1 MPRMLLIT
9 GAHLFTDRRLH
20 QLIFRY
26 TGSAR
31 ETRVI
36 VRRIRRA
43 MRLGRVE
50 SCMIQPALPQE
61 PTSTGKR
68 WRVLVSYLDLQPASA
83 PQG

>member
-1 MPRMLLIT
+1 MHRMLLIT
-9 GAHLFTDRRLH
+9 GSELWSDRRLH

-43 MRLGRVE
+43 MRRGRIQ
-50 SCMIQPALPQE
+50 SCMIQSAPPRE
-61 PTSTGKR
+61 PTTGER
-68 WRVLVSYLDLQPASA
+68 SWQVLVSYLDLQPLSA
-83 PQG
+83 THG

>member
-9 GAHLFTDRRLH
+9 GSHLLSDRKLH
-20 QLIFRY
+20 SLIFRY

-36 VRRIRRA
+36 MRRIRRA
-43 MRLGRVE
+43 MRLGQVQ
-50 SCMIQPALPQE
+50 SCMIQSAPQGA
-61 PTSTGKR
+61 TSTGKR

-83 PQG
+83 AHA

>member
-9 GAHLFTDRRLH
+9 GAHLLTDRHLQRLV
-20 QLIFRY
+20 FRY

-43 MRLGRVE
+43 MRRGRVQ
-50 SCMIQPALPQE
+50 SCMIQSAAAQE
-61 PTSTGKR
+61 PTSPGRR
-68 WRVLVSYLDLQPASA
+68 WRVLVSYLDLQPVS
-83 PQG
+83 

>member
-9 GAHLFTDRRLH
+9 GAHLFSDTRLH
-20 QLIFRY
+20 RLIYRY

-43 MRLGRVE
+43 MRRGRIQ
-50 SCMIQPALPQE
+50 SCMIQPATQE
-61 PTSTGKR
+61 PTSVGNR
-68 WRVLVSYLDLQPASA
+68 WRVLVSYLDLQPVSA
-83 PQG
+83 THG

>member
-1 MPRMLLIT
+1 MHRMLLIT
-9 GAHLFTDRRLH
+9 GSELLSDRRLH

-43 MRLGRVE
+43 MRRGRIQ
-50 SCMIQPALPQE
+50 SCMIQSAPPRE
-61 PTSTGKR
+61 PTTGER
-68 WRVLVSYLDLQPASA
+68 HWRVLVSYLDLQPLSA
-83 PQG
+83 MHG